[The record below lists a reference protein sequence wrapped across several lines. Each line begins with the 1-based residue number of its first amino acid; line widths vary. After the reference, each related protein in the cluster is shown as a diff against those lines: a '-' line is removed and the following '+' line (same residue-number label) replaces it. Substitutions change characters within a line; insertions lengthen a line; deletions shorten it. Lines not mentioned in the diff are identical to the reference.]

1 MTEADRPKIPVEF
14 YEYVGRVASEW
25 SVLELSINR
34 TLWALAWT
42 DAPAGACLTAQIFS
56 ADSRMKALT
65 ALLTIRGAEKRL
77 IDRVNKLSDRMRQSL
92 DLRNRIIH
100 DPWSIQDAEK
110 PIQLSITANRKL
122 RFELVVRDIEQLRR
136 EFETISALV
145 KEFEKLAA
153 EIEDWQTALQKERM
167 RKLLNDFIQN
177 RISGSTL
184 SDQKTGDT
192 TDPK

>member
-1 MTEADRPKIPVEF
+1 
-14 YEYVGRVASEW
+14 
-25 SVLELSINR
+25 
-34 TLWALAWT
+34 
-42 DAPAGACLTAQIFS
+42 
-56 ADSRMKALT
+56 
-65 ALLTIRGAEKRL
+65 
-77 IDRVNKLSDRMRQSL
+77 
-92 DLRNRIIH
+92 
-100 DPWSIQDAEK
+100 
-110 PIQLSITANRKL
+110 
-122 RFELVVRDIEQLRR
+122 LVVRDIEQLRR